1 MPTKKCRKCGITKTL
16 DNFYKRK
23 GVPDGLR
30 SYCKDCDRAIERN
43 LRYGLSEDRYLEMYE
58 DQNGKCAICKQEDD
72 EGKSLCVDHDHSC
85 CSGRTSC
92 GKCVRALICGRCN
105 KALGIVKDDIS
116 TLEEMT
122 NYLLRKYNA

>member
-1 MPTKKCRKCGITKTL
+1 MPTKKCRKCGIEKTL
-16 DNFYKRK
+16 DQFYKRK

-58 DQNGKCAICKQEDD
+58 DQNGKCAICKQDDD

-85 CSGRTSC
+85 CPGRTSC

-105 KALGIVKDDIS
+105 KALGIVKDDIAV
-116 TLEEMT
+116 LEEMT
-122 NYLLRKYNA
+122 NYLRIYNA